1 MMEFL
6 EGLRIEMMERG
17 GILVV
22 HVDGA
27 LAVSDGKFGLA
38 TQINRAGYGAIRGVD
53 RGGVFAAAVEG
64 EDALGDGIVND
75 SVGIRICFD
84 GAEGLQRFEV
94 EDGYIIRTAVAGE
107 AATEIRS
114 DGDAMD
120 ALSVG
125 DVADDGVGVRIEN
138 HRVSATRDVNT
149 AGFAVYVEVVPTTLA
164 ADRDGFDDVIAA
176 RAGRRRGRARE
187 CYSRKNYRHRE

>member
-75 SVGIRICFD
+75 GVGIRICFNGAD
-84 GAEGLQRFEV
+84 GFQHFEV
-94 EDGYIIRTAVAGE
+94 KDGYIVRTAVAVE
-107 AATEIRS
+107 AATEVGS
-114 DGDAMD
+114 DSDAMD
-120 ALSVG
+120 TLGVG

-138 HRVSATRDVNT
+138 HRVSAARDVNT
-149 AGFAVYVEVVPTTLA
+149 AGVAVYIDVVPTTLA
-164 ADRDGFDDVIAA
+164 ADRDSLDNVITA
-176 RAGRRRGRARE
+176 RARRRRGRARE
-187 CYSRKNYRHRE
+187 CYGRKDYRHCQ

>member
-6 EGLRIEMMERG
+6 EVLRIEMMERG

-22 HVDGA
+22 HIDRA

-38 TQINRAGYGAIRGVD
+38 TQINRAGHGAIRGVNR
-53 RGGVFAAAVEG
+53 RGILAAAVEG

-75 SVGIRICFD
+75 GVGIRICFNGAD
-84 GAEGLQRFEV
+84 GFQRFEV
-94 EDGYIIRTAVAGE
+94 EDGYIVRTAVAGA
-107 AATEIRS
+107 AATEVGS
-114 DGDAMD
+114 DSDAMYP
-120 ALSVG
+120 LGVG

-149 AGFAVYVEVVPTTLA
+149 AGGAVYGDGTPTTLPRDPGGFYY
-164 ADRDGFDDVIAA
+164 ADNTPRRA
-176 RAGRRRGRARE
+176 RALRARK
-187 CYSRKNYRHRE
+187 SHRT

>member
-53 RGGVFAAAVEG
+53 RGGVF
-64 EDALGDGIVND
+64 
-75 SVGIRICFD
+75 C
-84 GAEGLQRFEV
+84 
-94 EDGYIIRTAVAGE
+94 
-107 AATEIRS
+107 
-114 DGDAMD
+114 
-120 ALSVG
+120 
-125 DVADDGVGVRIEN
+125 
-138 HRVSATRDVNT
+138 
-149 AGFAVYVEVVPTTLA
+149 
-164 ADRDGFDDVIAA
+164 
-176 RAGRRRGRARE
+176 RGR
-187 CYSRKNYRHRE
+187 

>member
-17 GILVV
+17 GILVI

-38 TQINRAGYGAIRGVD
+38 TQINRAGYGAIRGAD

-75 SVGIRICFD
+75 GVGIRICFD

-94 EDGYIIRTAVAGE
+94 EDGHIVRTAGTGE
-107 AATEIRS
+107 AAAE
-114 DGDAMD
+114 
-120 ALSVG
+120 VG
-125 DVADDGVGVRIEN
+125 
-138 HRVSATRDVNT
+138 RVSAAMHALGV
-149 AGFAVYVEVVPTTLA
+149 GAVADYV
-164 ADRDGFDDVIAA
+164 
-176 RAGRRRGRARE
+176 
-187 CYSRKNYRHRE
+187 